1 MHVCLTPEL
10 EAWIRAK
17 VDSGLYKNASEVV
30 REALRFTDNHEQW
43 VHEIKLAQLREQLQ
57 LGTSQLGEGL
67 GIHMATEAQLKS
79 MVGSNCV
86 MDESLPRGP
95 SESTGH

>member
-57 LGTSQLGEGL
+57 LGTSQLDQGL
-67 GIHMATEAQLKS
+67 GIPVETEVELDAIFLEIQGNK
-79 MVGSNCV
+79 NA
-86 MDESLPRGP
+86 
-95 SESTGH
+95 